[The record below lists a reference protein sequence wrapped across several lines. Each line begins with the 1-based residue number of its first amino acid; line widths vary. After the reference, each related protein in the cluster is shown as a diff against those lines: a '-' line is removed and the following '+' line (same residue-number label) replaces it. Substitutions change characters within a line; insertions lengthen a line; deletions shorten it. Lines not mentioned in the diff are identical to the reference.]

1 MLSSSRSITNIMSS
15 HSSYL
20 IIGAGNFGAATALSL
35 AARSPT
41 SKITLIDSAPF
52 PNPRAASH
60 DINKI
65 VRDDYPHP
73 TYMKLMLKGMKK
85 WRSDPLYSPFYHQ
98 TGAIRADLST
108 FSEDCLT
115 MYNKLGVETEAGWIS
130 VDEARERWSR
140 VFASSNF
147 GELQRLFWN
156 PHAGW
161 AEAEKALTKV
171 TETAVAN
178 GVEYKV
184 SAVIKLLFGDSGA
197 CVGAQLDDGSEIRA
211 DVTIVAAGAGT
222 ASLLYRSAPYN
233 KSLHSG
239 DRAVATGA
247 LSFFGRWDMERSQKF
262 QDVPVLKVS
271 VPGVKGEAMSLAKDG
286 VIKFNCDLSF
296 TNLQKLEDGTILSVP
311 PDETSKF
318 TWTREVPQ
326 RFKDIAQRTLHGL
339 YGENA
344 NGVEIE
350 GYRLCWD
357 ASTPTHD
364 FLISAHPHSQN
375 LYMATGGS
383 FHGWKFLPVIG
394 DCIVDMMEGSLDRSL
409 ADRWAFDKPASFP
422 GDKPMPSYVTSGDLA
437 DFFK

>member
-1 MLSSSRSITNIMSS
+1 MSARSN
-15 HSSYL
+15 YL

-41 SKITLIDSAPF
+41 SSITLVDSAMF
-52 PNPRAASH
+52 PSPRAASH

-73 TYMKLMLKGMKK
+73 VYMKLMLEGMKK
-85 WRSDPLYSPFYHQ
+85 WRYDPLYSPFYHQ
-98 TGAIRADLST
+98 TGAMRADLSS
-108 FSEDCLT
+108 FSEDCLA
-115 MYNKLGVETEAGWIS
+115 MYRKLGVETEAGWIS
-130 VDEARERWSR
+130 VDEARNRWSR

-156 PHAGW
+156 PRVGW
-161 AEAEKALTKV
+161 AEAEQALARVVEEAVTK
-171 TETAVAN
+171 

-184 SAVIKLLFGDSGA
+184 GSVAKLLFDEGGA
-197 CVGAQLDDGSEIRA
+197 CIGAQLADGSEIRA
-211 DVTIVAAGAGT
+211 DVCLVAAGAGT
-222 ASLLYRSAPYN
+222 APLLYRSASSN
-233 KSLHSG
+233 KSLHVG

-247 LSFFGRWDMERSQKF
+247 MSFFGRWDTERRQKF

-286 VIKFNCDLSF
+286 VIKFNCDLCF
-296 TNLQKLEDGTILSVP
+296 TNLQKQDDGTVLSVP
-311 PDETSKF
+311 PDGESQF
-318 TWTREVPQ
+318 TWTKEMPQ
-326 RFKDIAQRTLHGL
+326 KFKDIAQRTLHGL

-344 NGVEIE
+344 NNVEIE

-364 FLISAHPHSQN
+364 FLISGHPHSKN
-375 LYMATGGS
+375 LYIATGGS

-394 DCIVDMMEGSLDRSL
+394 DHIVDMMEGTLDTTL
-409 ADRWAFDKPASFP
+409 ADRWAFDKPPSFP

-437 DFFK
+437 DFFP

>member
-1 MLSSSRSITNIMSS
+1 MSTR
-15 HSSYL
+15 SSYL

-35 AARSPT
+35 AARSTT
-41 SKITLIDSAPF
+41 SKVTLVDSAPF

-73 TYMKLMLKGMKK
+73 VYMKLMLKGMER

-98 TGAIRADLST
+98 TGAMRADPST
-108 FSEDCLT
+108 FSEDCLA
-115 MYNKLGVETEAGWIS
+115 MYEKLGVETEAGWIS
-130 VDEARERWSR
+130 ADEARDRWSR

-156 PHAGW
+156 PRVGW
-161 AEAEKALTKV
+161 AEADKALTRV
-171 TETAVAN
+171 IETAVAN
-178 GVEYKV
+178 GVEYKASGV
-184 SAVIKLLFGDSGA
+184 AKLLFDESGA
-197 CVGAQLDDGSEIRA
+197 CVGAQLGDGSEIRA
-211 DVTIVAAGAGT
+211 DAILVAAGAGT
-222 ASLLYRSAPYN
+222 AQLLYRSAPSN
-233 KSLHSG
+233 KSLHVG

-247 LSFFGRWDMERSQKF
+247 MSFFGRWDTERRQKF
-262 QDVPVLKVS
+262 KDVPILKTS

-286 VIKFNCDLSF
+286 VIKFNCDLCF
-296 TNLQKLEDGTILSVP
+296 TNFQKQEDGSILSVP
-311 PDETSKF
+311 PDGASNF
-318 TWTREVPQ
+318 TWTTEMPQ
-326 RFKDIAQRTLHGL
+326 KFKDIAQRTLHGL
-339 YGENA
+339 YGENS

-350 GYRLCWD
+350 AYRLCWD

-375 LYMATGGS
+375 LYIATGGS

-394 DCIVDMMEGSLDRSL
+394 DCIVDMMEGTLDKTL
-409 ADRWAFDKPASFP
+409 ADRWAFDKPLSFP

-437 DFFK
+437 DFK